1 MSLIQYSMNYGYLI
15 KVIHI
20 TIIKYGLLKSSFLI
34 EILDIKTSLI
44 YQCKEKDKYNLYN
57 IIDK

>member
-1 MSLIQYSMNYGYLI
+1 MNYGYLI

>member
-1 MSLIQYSMNYGYLI
+1 MNYGYLI

-44 YQCKEKDKYNLYN
+44 YQCKEKEYNLYN
-57 IIDK
+57 IRQIIWS